1 MIAIVAPKAP
11 PKHITTR
18 NEDDEDDEDL
28 VSPLRFRAIFFSS
41 SPEYTVSGRSSPNPS
56 KEVSEFTIHDTEL
69 LFTLRLTLQ
78 A

>member
-28 VSPLRFRAIFFSS
+28 VSPLRFQ
-41 SPEYTVSGRSSPNPS
+41 SSPNPS
-56 KEVSEFTIHDTEL
+56 TEISELTIHDTEL

>member
-28 VSPLRFRAIFFSS
+28 VSPLRF
-41 SPEYTVSGRSSPNPS
+41 
-56 KEVSEFTIHDTEL
+56 
-69 LFTLRLTLQ
+69 
-78 A
+78 

>member
-28 VSPLRFRAIFFSS
+28 VSPLRFRAIFF
-41 SPEYTVSGRSSPNPS
+41 
-56 KEVSEFTIHDTEL
+56 F
-69 LFTLRLTLQ
+69 LFSRIYSFWLIIT
-78 A
+78 

>member
-28 VSPLRFRAIFFSS
+28 VSPLRFQ
-41 SPEYTVSGRSSPNPS
+41 SSPNPS
-56 KEVSEFTIHDTEL
+56 KEISELTIHDTEL
-69 LFTLRLTLQ
+69 LFTLRLILQ

>member
-28 VSPLRFRAIFFSS
+28 VSPLRFR
-41 SPEYTVSGRSSPNPS
+41 SSPNPS
-56 KEVSEFTIHDTEL
+56 KEISELTIHDTEL
-69 LFTLRLTLQ
+69 LFTLRLILQ

>member
-1 MIAIVAPKAP
+1 MIAIVVPKAP

-28 VSPLRFRAIFFSS
+28 VSPLRFQ
-41 SPEYTVSGRSSPNPS
+41 SSPNPS
-56 KEVSEFTIHDTEL
+56 TEISELTIHDTEL